1 MKSYAQDPN
10 CIGVVL
16 DIDSGGGQVSG
27 TPEFYD
33 YIASFKTSCC
43 LYWWIVFCY
52 YIGSATSHIIANK
65 RADAIGSIGV
75 MVSLL
80 IFRYLWKTGATLI
93 TEYATQSTE
102 KNKAFEELLKEIQNS
117 TLKPS

>member
-33 YIASFKTSCC
+33 YIASFKNQLLLILMC
-43 LYWWIVFCY
+43 LL

-65 RADAIGSIGV
+65 RADAIGV
-75 MVSLL
+75 LV
-80 IFRYLWKTGATLI
+80 
-93 TEYATQSTE
+93 
-102 KNKAFEELLKEIQNS
+102 
-117 TLKPS
+117 

>member
-33 YIASFKTSCC
+33 YIASFKKPVVAYTDGLMCSAA
-43 LYWWIVFCY
+43 Y

-65 RADAIGSIGV
+65 RADAIGV
-75 MVSLL
+75 LV
-80 IFRYLWKTGATLI
+80 
-93 TEYATQSTE
+93 
-102 KNKAFEELLKEIQNS
+102 
-117 TLKPS
+117 

>member
-1 MKSYAQDPN
+1 
-10 CIGVVL
+10 
-16 DIDSGGGQVSG
+16 
-27 TPEFYD
+27 
-33 YIASFKTSCC
+33 
-43 LYWWIVFCY
+43 
-52 YIGSATSHIIANK
+52 
-65 RADAIGSIGV
+65 

-80 IFRYLWKTGATLI
+80 IFLVFEKTSNYI